1 MKRNAALAT
10 ATAAAVLVWPA
21 LAAACPYCVGGSSTL
36 PPSLKAV
43 GVFLLVP
50 FVVFGAVA
58 TVARRLR

>member
-1 MKRNAALAT
+1 MSGRALAALVSAALA
-10 ATAAAVLVWPA
+10 A
-21 LAAACPYCVGGSSTL
+21 LAPSLSAACPYCVGSSPSL

-43 GVFLLVP
+43 GLFLLVP

>member
-1 MKRNAALAT
+1 MKRSVLAT
-10 ATAAAVLVWPA
+10 IALT
-21 LAAACPYCVGGSSTL
+21 LAAPSLALACPYCAGSSPTL

-43 GVFLLVP
+43 GIFLLVP